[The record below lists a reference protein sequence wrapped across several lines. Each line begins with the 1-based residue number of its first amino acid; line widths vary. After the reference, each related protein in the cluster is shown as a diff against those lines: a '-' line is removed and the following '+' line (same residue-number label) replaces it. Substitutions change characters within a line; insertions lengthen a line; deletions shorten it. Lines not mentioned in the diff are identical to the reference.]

1 MAPLHRT
8 FEILNLVDRYAFVLS
23 SPPGPGP
30 GVSYFI
36 RLLYTVGYEDD
47 PSVFLVLSISLFLC
61 SSSTRSSH
69 IWSDD

>member
-23 SPPGPGP
+23 SPPGP